1 MVEKTECMKRKSEN
15 PNYIYFTGKQG
26 RWNKINFEEKNIAEI
41 NVLEVI
47 LYGKEKTK
55 AEFQTKHLKRVQRKL
70 RKYDLKNCV
79 VGAEEE
85 MAELL
90 EMEDLLFQA
99 RKLEFLRYREV
110 IFKKLKKEGKEGKR
124 SSMLLMVNSSK
135 WNTQDILTILVTA
148 KDYYEDIMVVMKE
161 EYFDAEQLQNV
172 MYEDWG
178 VMLHF
183 IKEEERKEA
192 DFGLIL
198 SEECEKD
205 IYQKA
210 FLKVS
215 YQIAERESGKVKRRK
230 LLRLTVEK
238 EPKNGSIYSG
248 LVYEREGRRIPYR
261 MGVNIAAQNPALY
274 DKFHISAVAIYEQE
288 W

>member
-1 MVEKTECMKRKSEN
+1 MNKKCEN
-15 PNYIYFTGKQG
+15 PNYIYFARKQG
-26 RWNKINFEEKNIAEI
+26 RWNKIDLEEKNVAGIKVME
-41 NVLEVI
+41 LMLCE
-47 LYGKEKTK
+47 KKKTK
-55 AEFQTKHLKRVQRKL
+55 AESLEKTIKKIQRKM
-70 RKYDLKNCV
+70 KKIDLQNCV
-79 VGAEEE
+79 IGATEE

-110 IFKKLKKEGKEGKR
+110 IFKKLKKEGNEGKR

-178 VMLHF
+178 VVLHF
-183 IKEEERKEA
+183 IQEERKEA

-198 SEECEKD
+198 SAKGEENISDK
-205 IYQKA
+205 Y
-210 FLKVS
+210 FVSVS
-215 YQIAERESGKVKRRK
+215 YQIAEKESGKVKRRK

-238 EPKNGSIYSG
+238 EPKDGSIYSG
-248 LVYEREGRRIPYR
+248 MVYEKQGIRIPYQ

-274 DKFHISAVAIYEQE
+274 DEFHISAVAIYEQE